1 MNKLTRTIL
10 SPAVALLIYSSAL
23 ADDISYSLEKQSLK
37 DAIEKISKKVNK
49 PFIANSEILDGKTAN
64 AIKNITGTQNA
75 LDEILKN
82 SGLEAVIEDGAIIIK
97 PISSIKVIN
106 GTYILDEVSVKEGM
120 ENSYTRAQD
129 NSATGMNLSL
139 KETPQSVS
147 VITSKRMED
156 QQLNNL
162 VDVLKN
168 TTGLTVISGSTNTTE
183 ASFYS
188 RGYKITKYQ
197 VDGAPSSFSTGYYF
211 TGNENIDSAI
221 YDSVSVV
228 RGATGFLT
236 GQGDPSGSINLVRKK
251 PTKDFQASL
260 EAQAGRWDKYRGVA
274 DIGGGFN
281 GDGSIRGRFIA
292 LHNQGG
298 YFNPILDRENS
309 MLYGVIEADLG
320 DSTTISTSF
329 ERSELENN
337 GSPYGQEADRFFVS
351 ATGSWNRM
359 ALSNFNKY
367 TWVNSDWAK
376 REQTRDNYTL
386 ALNHHINDSWKID
399 ATYNYIKDDRKSK
412 FSKCDGWVNNDT
424 CRESVF
430 LNHESEQKIH
440 TFDAKL
446 NGTFDLFGQTHDLV
460 LGANGNREKSTNATI
475 HFWGD
480 GTGFRMI
487 NNKLDNTEL
496 NWNNYTSNHGKG
508 ETNQYGTFIST
519 RLNFTDDLSA
529 ILGGRYSEWETG
541 TTTKRKADNFLP
553 YVALSYDITENLTTY
568 VSYTEI
574 FNPQSSKDRNGDYLD
589 PETGFNYEVG
599 LKGEWFDGRLNSSI
613 ALFQSGK
620 DGLAVTDMNEQTG
633 ECYKYPG
640 GGQWGCAMKAEDDTK
655 NKGWEFEI
663 AGEITPYW
671 QIQAGFSSSILKD
684 KNGKRLT
691 SDTMPIRTANLFT
704 TYKPISKLTLGGGV
718 RWQSEIFDNTVKGY
732 YIQAGHP
739 EMVGEATQKDYY
751 VVDLMANYEFNKNL
765 SLLVNL
771 NNALNKEYKT
781 SFNTFSY
788 GEERN
793 WMATLKYKF

>member
-1 MNKLTRTIL
+1 MFYKKTIIAPSL
-10 SPAVALLIYSSAL
+10 ALLL
-23 ADDISYSLEKQSLK
+23 ATNLYAASYTVEDTNAIK
-37 DAIEKISKKVNK
+37 AIEKISKLSNI
-49 PFIANSEILDGKTAN
+49 PFIGDTSILNNIKTN
-64 AIKNITGTQNA
+64 K
-75 LDEILKN
+75 
-82 SGLEAVIEDGAIIIK
+82 IEDVENIDEALKQMFEGTGIEATIEHDTIIIK
-97 PISSIKVIN
+97 KLSSVKVIN
-106 GTYILDEVSVKEGM
+106 GTYILDEISVKDNK
-120 ENSYTRAQD
+120 ENSYTRTQD

-147 VITSKRMED
+147 IITKKRMED

-162 VDVLKN
+162 VDVMKN
-168 TTGLTVISGSTNTTE
+168 TTGVYTQSTPGNTAE

-197 VDGAPSSFSTGYYF
+197 VDGAPSAFNTGYYF

-260 EAQAGRWDKYRGVA
+260 EAQTGRWDKYRGVA

-281 GDGSIRGRFIA
+281 EDGSIRGRFIA
-292 LHNQGG
+292 VHDQGG
-298 YFNPILDRENS
+298 YFNSLLDKTS
-309 MLYGVIEADLG
+309 MTLYGVVEADLG
-320 DSTTISTSF
+320 DSTTISASW
-329 ERSELENN
+329 ERIDSQNNASE
-337 GSPYGQEADRFFVS
+337 GASRFFVND
-351 ATGSWNRM
+351 GSDGTYIWRRVGF
-359 ALSNFNKY
+359 SNFDKY
-367 TWVNSDWAK
+367 TWFQADWKK
-376 REQTRDNYTL
+376 REQIRDNYTL

-399 ATYNYIKDDRKSK
+399 ATYNYINDNRKIKDGG
-412 FSKCDGWVNNDT
+412 CDGWVNNDT
-424 CRESVF
+424 CRESRF
-430 LNHESEQKIH
+430 LNHENDQKIH

-460 LGANGNREKSTNATI
+460 IGANGKREKGTNSTI
-475 HFWGD
+475 DEWGQ
-480 GTGFRMI
+480 GQGFSII
-487 NNKLDNTEL
+487 NNKLSVVEP
-496 NWNNYTSNHGKG
+496 NWGNYTRNKGKS

-519 RLNFTDDLSA
+519 KLNFTDDLSA

-553 YVALSYDITENLTTY
+553 YLALSYDITDNLTTY

-671 QIQAGFSSSILKD
+671 QVQAGFSSSILKD

-691 SDTMPIRTANLFT
+691 SDAIPIRTANLFT

-732 YIQAGHP
+732 YIQAGYP
-739 EMVGEATQKDYY
+739 EMVSEATQKDYY

-781 SFNTFSY
+781 SFNTYSY